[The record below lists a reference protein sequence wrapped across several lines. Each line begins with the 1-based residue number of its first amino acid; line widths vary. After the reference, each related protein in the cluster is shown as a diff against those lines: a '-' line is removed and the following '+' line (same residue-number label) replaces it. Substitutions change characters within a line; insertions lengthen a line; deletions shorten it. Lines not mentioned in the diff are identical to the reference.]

1 MLQWV
6 LPDAEQVCG
15 IRAKHVEGGRF
26 TEGRFHFQFTR
37 EDLGNDRAG
46 CACLSHA
53 SPSFLKKSRMVLVFI
68 LKNPRKHFEHDARA
82 DLKMI
87 LRVLQH
93 SESIN
98 YQDAE
103 ASKYL

>member
-1 MLQWV
+1 M
-6 LPDAEQVCG
+6 E
-15 IRAKHVEGGRF
+15 E
-26 TEGRFHFQFTR
+26 TEDGSGFHS
-37 EDLGNDRAG
+37 E
-46 CACLSHA
+46 
-53 SPSFLKKSRMVLVFI
+53 
-68 LKNPRKHFEHDARA
+68 NPRKHFEHDARA

-87 LRVLQH
+87 LQH

>member
-1 MLQWV
+1 MASGPSMWRGADSQ
-6 LPDAEQVCG
+6 
-15 IRAKHVEGGRF
+15 GGGTVF
-26 TEGRFHFQFTR
+26 NSPK
-37 EDLGNDRAG
+37 EDLGNNRTG
-46 CACLSHA
+46 CVCLSHA
-53 SPSFLKKSRMVLVFI
+53 SQSFLKIERTVLVFI
-68 LKNPRKHFEHDARA
+68 LKNPSKLFEHDACA
-82 DLKMI
+82 DLKII